1 MKKFYSGI
9 VKHRKLIIVLFA
21 VLFIACMI
29 LQNLVEVNYDMND
42 YLPEDCK
49 STISIDVMEDEFDGG
64 IPNARVMVYDV
75 TVPQALEYKDKIEKV
90 SGVTDVMWLDDAT
103 DITVP
108 LSSIEEHS
116 RISATQ
122 DIREIIGDDNALTGS
137 AVSTALSTTNTVS
150 EI

>member
-9 VKHRKLIIVLFA
+9 VNHRKLIIVLFA

-90 SGVTDVMWLDDAT
+90 SGVTDVM
-103 DITVP
+103 
-108 LSSIEEHS
+108 
-116 RISATQ
+116 
-122 DIREIIGDDNALTGS
+122 
-137 AVSTALSTTNTVS
+137 
-150 EI
+150 